1 MKAAVAGL
9 SDRAGEL
16 PLPGGERVG
25 VRGFRRRG
33 PSPLTP
39 ALSPLGRGSSERL
52 LIAMIFVSAFF
63 CSGGTRAAGLRMRAP
78 SPQCGEDW
86 GEGDRASR
94 SEPPHHSRCFASA
107 FLNLKTAAKGRL
119 CLSALGRVRSKCHR
133 RIVVFASVL
142 LFSAGIARA
151 ADIPLDQRRSDS
163 DFISADTRA
172 MQNDDTANP
181 AMLVVL
187 DGETLWNTKAGETH
201 QSCADCHGDAA
212 KSMKGVAAR
221 YPAMVAEQDR
231 PVDLEQRIM
240 MSRLADQKAAALPF
254 ESKELLALTA
264 YIARQSRGMPVTV
277 KDDAQAKPFID
288 AGRAI
293 FERRQGQLDLSC
305 AQCHDD
311 NWGKK
316 LAGNLVPQAM
326 ATGYP
331 IYRLEWQEVG
341 SLQRRL
347 RNCMSGMRAEPYD
360 FGAPELVD
368 LEYFLMWRARGLA
381 MESPAVRP

>member
-1 MKAAVAGL
+1 M
-9 SDRAGEL
+9 S
-16 PLPGGERVG
+16 
-25 VRGFRRRG
+25 
-33 PSPLTP
+33 
-39 ALSPLGRGSSERL
+39 
-52 LIAMIFVSAFF
+52 
-63 CSGGTRAAGLRMRAP
+63 RAA
-78 SPQCGEDW
+78 
-86 GEGDRASR
+86 
-94 SEPPHHSRCFASA
+94 FVI
-107 FLNLKTAAKGRL
+107 
-119 CLSALGRVRSKCHR
+119 SAL
-133 RIVVFASVL
+133 IVATAV
-142 LFSAGIARA
+142 ARA
-151 ADIPLDQRRSDS
+151 ADIAMDQRRSDS

-187 DGETLWNTKAGETH
+187 DGETLWNTKAGASDK
-201 QSCADCHGDAA
+201 SCADCHGDAA

-221 YPAMVAEQDR
+221 YPAFAAELGR
-231 PVDLEQRIM
+231 PVDLEQQINL
-240 MSRLADQKAAALPF
+240 SRVTDQQAAPLPF

-264 YIARQSRGMPVTV
+264 YIARQSRGMPVAV
-277 KDDAQAKPFID
+277 KDDAQAKPFIA
-288 AGRAI
+288 AGRAL

-326 ATGYP
+326 ANGYP

-360 FGAPELVD
+360 FGSPELVD
-368 LEYFLMWRARGLA
+368 LEYFLMWRARGMA

>member
-1 MKAAVAGL
+1 MKRTV
-9 SDRAGEL
+9 
-16 PLPGGERVG
+16 
-25 VRGFRRRG
+25 
-33 PSPLTP
+33 
-39 ALSPLGRGSSERL
+39 
-52 LIAMIFVSAFF
+52 F
-63 CSGGTRAAGLRMRAP
+63 CVAGLRMRAP
-78 SPQCGEDW
+78 SPRRGEGW
-86 GEGDRASR
+86 GEGAPTERPY
-94 SEPPHHSRCFASA
+94 PPHPA
-107 FLNLKTAAKGRL
+107 
-119 CLSALGRVRSKCHR
+119 LSSLGRGR
-133 RIVVFASVL
+133 RLHYPAAALVFTFMFLV
-142 LFSAGIARA
+142 GGARA

-163 DFISADTRA
+163 EFVSADTRA

-187 DGETLWNTKAGETH
+187 DGETLWNTKAGAANK
-201 QSCADCHGDAA
+201 SCADCHGDAA

-221 YPAMVAEQDR
+221 YPAFAAELGR
-231 PVDLEQRIM
+231 PIDLEQQINL
-240 MSRLADQKAAALPF
+240 SRATDQKAEPLAF

-264 YIARQSRGMPVTV
+264 YIARQSRGMPVAV
-277 KDDAQAKPFID
+277 KDDAQAKPFIA

-326 ATGYP
+326 PTGYP

-368 LEYFLMWRARGLA
+368 LEYFLMWRAGGMA

>member
-1 MKAAVAGL
+1 MRAALLRVAGL
-9 SDRAGEL
+9 L
-16 PLPGGERVG
+16 
-25 VRGFRRRG
+25 
-33 PSPLTP
+33 
-39 ALSPLGRGSSERL
+39 
-52 LIAMIFVSAFF
+52 
-63 CSGGTRAAGLRMRAP
+63 MRAP
-78 SPQCGEDW
+78 SPQQGEGW
-86 GEGDRASR
+86 GEGVPTERL
-94 SEPPHHSRCFASA
+94 EPPHHSRCFASA
-107 FLNLKTAAKGRL
+107 FLNLKAAANGRL
-119 CLSALGRVRSKCHR
+119 CLSPLGRGRSERLLVAAAFVSAFFCCALG
-133 RIVVFASVL
+133 
-142 LFSAGIARA
+142 RA
-151 ADIPLDQRRSDS
+151 ADIPLDQRRPDS
-163 DFISADTRA
+163 DFVSADTRA

-187 DGETLWNTKAGETH
+187 DGETLWTTKAGAADK
-201 QSCADCHGDAA
+201 SCADCHGAAA

-221 YPAMVAEQDR
+221 YPAFAVELGR
-231 PVDLEQRIM
+231 PVDLEQQINL
-240 MSRLADQKAAALPF
+240 SRVTDQKAAPLAF

-264 YIARQSRGMPVTV
+264 YIARQSRGMPVAV
-277 KDDAQAKPFID
+277 KDDAVSKPFID

-311 NWGKK
+311 NWSKK

-347 RNCMSGMRAEPYD
+347 RNCLSGMRAEPYD
-360 FGAPELVD
+360 FGAPELVV
-368 LEYFLMWRARGLA
+368 LEYFLMWRARGMA